1 MEGAFL
7 LTGLLTGRLDR
18 LGEDVRGG
26 SLGGADHVGVDAKG
40 DSRVGVAEASRDDVD
55 RYS

>member
-18 LGEDVRGG
+18 IGEDVRGG
-26 SLGGADHVGVDAKG
+26 GFGTSDDVGVGAEG
-40 DSRVGVAEASRDDVD
+40 DSRVSVP
-55 RYS
+55 